1 VNALLASWLSTPQTA
16 EAFAI
21 ITDCS
26 SAFRVITL
34 RKASTLFGLKEGL
47 RQCLGGRF
55 SCVFHGKETRNWRK
69 LEDHVERDES
79 GDIASRRQRG
89 LTLTGQPGKS
99 QGGTTITVGLPIRTP
114 ERPRAPSAP
123 QAPLPLPPS
132 LTALPTLDD
141 NLDKRKRRIADKYRE
156 GREQED
162 VPSIGHS

>member
-1 VNALLASWLSTPQTA
+1 MRYWLPGYRA
-16 EAFAI
+16 AP
-21 ITDCS
+21 
-26 SAFRVITL
+26 
-34 RKASTLFGLKEGL
+34 KA
-47 RQCLGGRF
+47 CF
-55 SCVFHGKETRNWRK
+55 SCIVHGKETRNQRK